1 MNVVQVLIANPIV
14 ILVLAVIAVINWR
27 LTILLA
33 TSAIV
38 ALIFLGG
45 LYLVAR

>member
-1 MNVVQVLIANPIV
+1 MNLVQALIANPIV

-27 LTILLA
+27 LTILLI

-38 ALIFLGG
+38 ALILLGG
-45 LYLVAR
+45 LYLIAR